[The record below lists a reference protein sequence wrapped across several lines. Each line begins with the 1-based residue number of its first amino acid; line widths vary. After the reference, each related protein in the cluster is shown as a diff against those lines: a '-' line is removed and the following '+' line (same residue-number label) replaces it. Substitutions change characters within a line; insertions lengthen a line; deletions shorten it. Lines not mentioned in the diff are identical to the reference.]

1 MRIVKYMA
9 TIIGLNF
16 GYLVSFNHAAYTIYF
31 LILLNYL
38 TVLVIVDQRFDWSTE
53 GV

>member
-1 MRIVKYMA
+1 MA

-16 GYLVSFNHAAYTIYF
+16 GYLVSFNHAAYTIYY
-31 LILLNYL
+31 YL